1 MAKTVSLLEKKY
13 QIAKVVTP
21 SIIWLL
27 HSQSS
32 LGSVDLLGSNFLE
45 LFQLVLEKMMP
56 QWLPVNLLDWFRL
69 ILTDFFQ
76 TQLIF
81 QEMGNGGRSC
91 DDLDMEQALKTDG
104 LTTPDVIKSAL
115 DHKSEGSKI
124 SETTIDSLFG
134 VPEKIVIP
142 ERYIPDTVS
151 IIFGLKFPMLVT
163 LFLVSLK
170 NHSLYF
176 LTRFLFGILF

>member
-1 MAKTVSLLEKKY
+1 
-13 QIAKVVTP
+13 
-21 SIIWLL
+21 
-27 HSQSS
+27 
-32 LGSVDLLGSNFLE
+32 
-45 LFQLVLEKMMP
+45 
-56 QWLPVNLLDWFRL
+56 
-69 ILTDFFQ
+69 
-76 TQLIF
+76 
-81 QEMGNGGRSC
+81 MGNGGRSC

-170 NHSLYF
+170 NHFLYF
-176 LTRFLFGILF
+176 ETCFLFTRILF